1 MRYVSTRGG
10 SPKCSLLAASLLNLP
25 NDGGLFVPQTIPK
38 VTPVQLKR
46 FRSLGFQDLA
56 FEILRLFITE
66 TDVPKEKLRTIL
78 RKCYKGFDESDVVV
92 PLVVLDEDDDTDDLI
107 EDVSDLGEEEDMLDV
122 IDNDAEKPDEVNNW
136 SIMLAFQNKN
146 LG

>member
-1 MRYVSTRGG
+1 M
-10 SPKCSLLAASLLNLP
+10 
-25 NDGGLFVPQTIPK
+25 
-38 VTPVQLKR
+38 QLKR

-92 PLVVLDEDDDTDDLI
+92 PLVVLDEDDDTDDSKKNKSKVQI
-107 EDVSDLGEEEDMLDV
+107 HV
-122 IDNDAEKPDEVNNW
+122 AELFHGPTLSVKD
-136 SIMLAFQNKN
+136 I
-146 LG
+146 